1 MCVKSKNITMSF
13 DCEQFV
19 ETLSEEGV
27 RSSNTSELLYLCK
40 YYDPIVRRSMRK
52 AENLESLLT
61 HLIDEKPLGK
71 SAWKLLGTY
80 Q

>member
-1 MCVKSKNITMSF
+1 MCEIKQNITMNF

-40 YYDPIVRRSMRK
+40 YYDPIFRRSMRK
-52 AENLESLLT
+52 AEN
-61 HLIDEKPLGK
+61 
-71 SAWKLLGTY
+71 
-80 Q
+80 